1 MNKYLTSF
9 FYVSLSLI
17 MAGPA
22 ISAGKSEAIEDI
34 DFSFE
39 GPLGTYDRNQLQR
52 GLQVYTEVCAGCHGL
67 KQVAFR
73 TLGDPGGPELEPKQ
87 VKAYAAQYEIYDSE
101 LDDYREGKPSDKFPV
116 SGVENAPDLS
126 LMAKARAGFH
136 GPYGTGINQLLKGMG
151 GPEYIANLLL
161 GFTEEEK
168 EQAGVTLY
176 ENKYYPGKWI
186 GMAQPLWGD
195 DVEYIDG
202 TEASVEQ
209 EAKDVAA
216 FLMWAAE
223 PKLNARKEF
232 VFTAALYLLG
242 LAILLYF
249 SNKKLWANIKKK
261 HT

>member
-1 MNKYLTSF
+1 MKTIYLSV
-9 FYVSLSLI
+9 FYIVSTLLLSV
-17 MAGPA
+17 PA
-22 ISAGKSEAIEDI
+22 ISAEKAQEIEDI

-52 GLQVYTEVCAGCHGL
+52 GLQVYTEVCSGCHGL
-67 KQVAFR
+67 RQVAFR

-87 VKAYAAQYEIYDSE
+87 VKAYAAQYEIFDPE
-101 LDDYREGKPSDKFPV
+101 LDDYREGKSSDKFPT

-126 LMAKARAGFH
+126 LIAKARAGFH

-151 GPEYIANLLL
+151 GPEYIVNLLQ
-161 GFTEEEK
+161 GYTEEEK
-168 EQAGVTLY
+168 EQAGSTLY
-176 ENKYYPGKWI
+176 ENKYYPGNWI
-186 GMAQPLWGD
+186 AMAQPLWGD

-202 TEASVEQ
+202 TEASIEQ

-232 VFTAALYLLG
+232 GFTAALC
-242 LAILLYF
+242 LAALAALLYF
-249 SNKKLWANIKKK
+249 SNKKLWANVKRKQV
-261 HT
+261 